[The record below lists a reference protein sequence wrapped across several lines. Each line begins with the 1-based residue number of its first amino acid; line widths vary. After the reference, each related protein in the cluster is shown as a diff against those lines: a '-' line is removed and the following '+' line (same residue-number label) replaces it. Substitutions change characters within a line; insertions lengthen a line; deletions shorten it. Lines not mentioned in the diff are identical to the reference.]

1 LQVNPVTGYRRDV
14 RRIVNPLGSNPG
26 QAAVQWEW
34 FDGSRWE
41 AYPPEISV
49 KVEAARAAGEGECD
63 FTTMYGQDY
72 RIEFGVDG
80 WQVRLVRL
88 SGGFQRSSH
97 NCCLLLERTAGCC
110 SDKPTRLRVNRLK
123 KLLI

>member
-34 FDGSRWE
+34 FNGSRWE

-80 WQVRLVRL
+80 WQVRLV
-88 SGGFQRSSH
+88 
-97 NCCLLLERTAGCC
+97 
-110 SDKPTRLRVNRLK
+110 
-123 KLLI
+123 